1 MPTQLLSCGP
11 ITPLLQNVAYALP
24 AVQCT
29 LFSDTTTPAF
39 QQSNT
44 STFTANVALTLTNG
58 QVQVVGGFLRATAV
72 GGATVILKRA

>member
-1 MPTQLLSCGP
+1 MPTLVIPLGP
-11 ITPLLQNVAYALP
+11 PTTLLQNVVYALP

-29 LFSDTTTPAF
+29 LFTDTTTPAL

-44 STFTANVALTLTNG
+44 GAFTANVALTLTNG

-72 GGATVILKRA
+72 GGALVTLKRA